1 MFQPHKQKGESW
13 LEARLQTDTKL
24 VLSRISSASL
34 MHDKSL
40 KDAELIRDKTILSIA
55 DQMMARAVF
64 SAKKDIQPA
73 FSKGCAQA
81 DFTLV
86 IALVFEEI

>member
-34 MHDKSL
+34 MHDKSF

-55 DQMMARAVF
+55 DQKMARAVF
-64 SAKKDIQPA
+64 YAKKDIQPA
-73 FSKGCAQA
+73 FSKGCPQA